1 MMIKMKEHGKVT
13 ERQFAGII
21 ANTLIG
27 AGSLVLPRTITKA
40 AGTAAW
46 LSILIGGLFSFLI
59 ISLIVKIGFRFP
71 EETLMEYSNR
81 VLGKIFGNSISLLF
95 CFYWLLL
102 CSLVLRVFA
111 SMLSS
116 AVLLNT
122 PIEFIII
129 SMLFL
134 IIYYINHDIEVIGR
148 VNELYFIFLII
159 PVIIGIF
166 LSMKEIQ
173 VIRLMPVMG
182 QKGFSSIVK
191 GTLNSFFSFLGFEII
206 VLFLPS
212 LVTPKLAYNYAIKGL
227 ISPLIIYLAI
237 VISAIGVFGI
247 EELQNLTWP
256 TLELIKVIRF
266 PGLILERVEAIFISF
281 WVIAIFTTAGNLLYS
296 SVLGMTQVFKLE
308 DHKTLIYPLMP
319 VVFFIAIF
327 PGNVYQVFYY
337 MEISSII
344 GTFLLFVIPLL
355 IYVLSLIRNIRGD
368 EQA

>member
-1 MMIKMKEHGKVT
+1 MTKMKEHGKLT

-27 AGSLVLPRTITKA
+27 AGSLVLPRTITKV

-59 ISLIVKIGFRFP
+59 ICLIIKIGFRFP

-81 VLGKIFGNSISLLF
+81 VLGKVLGKSISLLF
-95 CFYWLLL
+95 CFYWLIV

-116 AVLLNT
+116 AILLNT

-129 SMLFL
+129 AMLFL
-134 IIYYINHDIEVIGR
+134 IIYFINHDIEVIGR

-166 LSMKEIQ
+166 LSLKEVQ
-173 VIRLMPVMG
+173 VIRLMPVLG
-182 QKGFSSIVK
+182 QKGFASIFK
-191 GTLNSFFSFLGFEII
+191 GSLNSFFSFLGFEII

-212 LVTPKLAYNYAIKGL
+212 LVTPKLAYNYAVKGL

-237 VISAIGVFGI
+237 VVAATGAFGI

-256 TLELIKVIRF
+256 TLELVKVIPF
-266 PGLILERVEAIFISF
+266 PSLILERVEAIFISF
-281 WVIAIFTTAGNLLYS
+281 WVIAIFTTSGNLLYS
-296 SVLGMTQVFKLE
+296 SVVGMTQVFKLE
-308 DHKTLIYPLMP
+308 DHKTLIYPLIP
-319 VVFFIAIF
+319 LVFFVAIF
-327 PGNVYQVFYY
+327 PDNVYQVFYY
-337 MEISSII
+337 MELSSVI
-344 GTFLLFVIPLL
+344 GTFLLFVIPIS
-355 IYVLSLIRNIRGD
+355 IYILSIIRNVHGD
-368 EQA
+368 EKA